1 MTGDPRPI
9 DDPEQGGNDIIGHES
24 STDIIGHEGSTDII
38 GHEYL
43 EGAVRPVPGDLVFPP
58 RP

>member
-24 STDIIGHEGSTDII
+24 STDVIGHEGGTDVI
-38 GHEYL
+38 GHESSTDEL
-43 EGAVRPVPGDLVFPP
+43 RPGSG
-58 RP
+58 

>member
-24 STDIIGHEGSTDII
+24 STDVIGHEGSTN
-38 GHEYL
+38 EL
-43 EGAVRPVPGDLVFPP
+43 RPSSG
-58 RP
+58 